1 MSAYRSGSGQLEEE
15 NALLRVECRRVA
27 ELEEKVNMVLRNNGQ
42 LNAENERLAKMLH
55 QQKGDYEVMRN
66 KYEMINTQRAGLTTN
81 LDFEIKKLLSENEHL
96 KLELAELE
104 KLKNAQV
111 AEARSHLLTELQ
123 GIKKQHLSNAELYEL
138 EIRKLKDLLE
148 RKNYE
153 IEEQRVRLERLFSE
167 AEFDGARAREEKER
181 LRAELGTLDLDRKK
195 EGELIRAKVET
206 YYLTQIEAIKKEHL
220 ASLEAIEF
228 ENIRLKD
235 QLNIKAQDTE
245 SLLLKLQ
252 KVKLVADEGS
262 ELMRAENDLLS
273 QKLRDFER
281 AHEYESG
288 HLREKLQHAH
298 DFEVELLKGN
308 HANYVDCLR
317 QETSKLEVLLSGKNQ
332 EIEQLL
338 REKGQTRHLAETENG
353 RLRLEIEGLS
363 RELAELERS
372 RDLVGLE
379 LGSKLAEREEHIQYL
394 NSLSLTQGNKH
405 SQEVDSLRKLLAHK
419 DLEVETTAAQAREV
433 ESHLKDSVAALS
445 RESQSLRDEVRR
457 TEAQRSNEQQDL
469 KEQYEL
475 QLSQLKEKVEG
486 GSHRTS
492 LARKETDA
500 LKENLDLKEKETALM
515 KRRLQA
521 SDETERKSSRE
532 IEEVRNKLVNKDR
545 DCNKMLEEQ
554 RLRLEVRPLSLR
566 RPSTTT
572 WRTPRR
578 TTPTPSSPRS

>member
-1 MSAYRSGSGQLEEE
+1 
-15 NALLRVECRRVA
+15 
-27 ELEEKVNMVLRNNGQ
+27 MVLRNNGQ

-235 QLNIKAQDTE
+235 QLNMKAQDTE